1 MGRIS
6 DFLVNN
12 VLIKTYDKA
21 YWLADDAVDFV
32 KEKTGD
38 TVDFAKEKSEDAVDF
53 ARENPIK
60 TTVAVVATVAT
71 GGAFAGPIAATITAA
86 GALGTAATAGTV
98 AAAGFGSKKGYDGYK
113 DKSEAN
119 SILERSKHRYEKSV
133 AELESSDELT
143 HDKLEKLGKLQL
155 DIGKD
160 FNEFQ
165 TIAEEL
171 LDKLND
177 ASNLDIKVNIPK
189 YERKRIEKL
198 SMSSVAYASKLAGSA
213 VGGTAAAYAM
223 YGGVMALAAASTGT
237 PIAALSGIAAYN
249 ATLAAIGGG
258 SLAVGGLGMA
268 GGTAILGGVVAAPVL
283 AVAGWAFASH
293 AEEAL
298 SKAIDIKEEVNQ
310 FVEESERSCNYL
322 QETRDYVDKVFSSL
336 EGIRNVFNGYL
347 ADLKIVE
354 MAMRSGNSD
363 ILDREDDIVRMVE
376 NGYAIAAILTNIIT
390 TPLFKVKEQ
399 DGIPLIDQDGMPE
412 FATNDNGS
420 KILNKTKMA
429 RMIVDSNYSVDQL
442 KN

>member
-1 MGRIS
+1 MLVGVIIVGRFS
-6 DFLVNN
+6 DFLINT
-12 VLIKTYDKA
+12 IDKTLWA
-21 YWLADDAVDFV
+21 AEDAVDFV
-32 KEKTGD
+32 KDKTG
-38 TVDFAKEKSEDAVDF
+38 DAVDF
-53 ARENPIK
+53 AKENPIK

-71 GGAFAGPIAATITAA
+71 GGAFAAPIAATIGAA
-86 GALGTAATAGTV
+86 GVVGTAATAGTV

-119 SILERSKHRYEKSV
+119 SILERSKQRYEKSV
-133 AELESSDELT
+133 TELESSDQLT
-143 HDKLEKLGKLQL
+143 HDKLEQLGKLQL
-155 DIGKD
+155 DVGKD

-177 ASNLDIKVNIPK
+177 ASKLDIKVNIPK

-198 SMSSVAYASKLAGSA
+198 SMSSIAYAGKLAGSA
-213 VGGTAAAYAM
+213 AGGTAAAYAM

-310 FVEESERSCNYL
+310 FVTESERSCSYL
-322 QETRDYVDKVFSSL
+322 QETRDYVDKIFNSL
-336 EGIRNVFNGYL
+336 EGIRSVFNGYL

-354 MAMRSGNSD
+354 MAMRSGNSN
-363 ILDREDDIVRMVE
+363 ILNKEGDIVQMVE

-390 TPLFKVKEQ
+390 TPLFKIKEQ
-399 DGIPLIDQDGMPE
+399 DGIPLIDQDGMPD

-429 RMIVDSNYSVDQL
+429 KVIVDSNYSVDQL
-442 KN
+442 RN